1 MNNKFVNLP
10 TKYTNILNESKK
22 IFNSENLEKL
32 STKSITFNEINKIHN
47 EINNICTSHDCNSYD
62 INKMIHRY
70 GKKNPMI
77 DILKRIANLRNKHIV
92 TNAYNSPLWKQ
103 NIKSLKERSFKSINK
118 KINNSIIERSFFN
131 LLKKYKYDWD
141 GMWSIIELRNGNINN
156 ISVFDPEDFQ
166 EIINDLSK

>member
-10 TKYTNILNESKK
+10 TKYNNFLNESKK
-22 IFNSENLEKL
+22 IFNIENLKKL
-32 STKSITFNEINKIHN
+32 STKSITFNEINEIHN
-47 EINNICTSHDCNSYD
+47 KINNICISHDCNSYD

-70 GKKNPMI
+70 GKKNSMI
-77 DILKRIANLRNKHIV
+77 DILKNIANLRNKHIV
-92 TNAYNSPLWKQ
+92 ANAYNSPLWKQ
-103 NIKSLKERSFKSINK
+103 NIITLKEHSFKTINK
-118 KINNSIIERSFFN
+118 KINKNLIERSFFN

-141 GMWSIIELRNGNINN
+141 GMWSIIELKKGSIHN